1 MFHGN
6 MQDSKNWLTY
16 IKAIDLSYLADKD
29 EMNHRIKSVNI
40 TDSASLRY
48 RMIMRRMKGCDSDFL
63 KKNITGNQHPI

>member
-1 MFHGN
+1 M
-6 MQDSKNWLTY
+6 KICKTRKWLTY

-40 TDSASLRY
+40 TDNAPLRY
-48 RMIMRRMKGCDSDFL
+48 RMIMRRMKAAILIF